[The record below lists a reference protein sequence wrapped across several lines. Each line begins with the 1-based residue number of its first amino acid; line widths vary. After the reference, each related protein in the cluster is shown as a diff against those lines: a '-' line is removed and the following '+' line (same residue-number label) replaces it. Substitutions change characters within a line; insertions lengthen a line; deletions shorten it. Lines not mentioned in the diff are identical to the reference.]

1 MSSENLYLI
10 ALGSNRRHAAIGSPA
25 KIIEH
30 AVAALEMP
38 GISVFAQSPSIAS
51 RPVGPSQRNFANAAV
66 IIASSLGP
74 DQVLRHLKQIETH
87 FGRCLRGQPWRD
99 RVLDLDII
107 LWSGGIWSSDK
118 PALAIPHESW
128 KNRHFVLYP
137 AAQIAP
143 DWRDPISG
151 LSVAQLLNRFNR
163 SKRVDQYGKQH

>member
-1 MSSENLYLI
+1 MLSENLYLI
-10 ALGSNRRHAAIGSPA
+10 ALGSNRRHAELGSPT

-38 GISVFAQSPSIAS
+38 DISVFAESSAITS
-51 RPVGPSQRNFANAAV
+51 RPIGPSQRNFANAAV
-66 IIASSLGP
+66 IIASSLAPVQLLG
-74 DQVLRHLKQIETH
+74 RLKQIETH

-118 PALAIPHESW
+118 PPLAIPHESW
-128 KNRHFVLYP
+128 KNRHFVLQP
-137 AAQIAP
+137 ASQIAAN
-143 DWRDPISG
+143 WRDPISG
-151 LSVAQLLNRFNR
+151 LSVGQLLNRYNR